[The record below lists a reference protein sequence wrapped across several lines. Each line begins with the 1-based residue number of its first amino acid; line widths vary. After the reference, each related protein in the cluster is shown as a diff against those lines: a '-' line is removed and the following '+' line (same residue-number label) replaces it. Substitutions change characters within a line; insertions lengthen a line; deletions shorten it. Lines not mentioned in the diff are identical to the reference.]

1 MYIKI
6 LTIEVAVVNTMDLY
20 EYLNSLTDLTDYHY
34 ACEVWD
40 SMTKTEQLNCT
51 PEKMDAY
58 IKDTYI
64 AVSEME

>member
-1 MYIKI
+1 M
-6 LTIEVAVVNTMDLY
+6 NTMDLY